1 VGRRFYRVV
10 ESPRFLERLE
20 TAEPSFIAVL
30 LEHLYPILSAQPTG
44 TTGDAPIVYERPFFS
59 IELRGEGGWWGVV
72 IYEVVEDELL
82 VMLHDYLWERIDQDE

>member
-10 ESPRFLERLE
+10 ESPRFLEGLE

-30 LEHLYPILSAQPTG
+30 LEHVYPVLSAQPTRM
-44 TTGDAPIVYERPFFS
+44 TGGGPIVYERPFFS
-59 IELRGEGGWWGVV
+59 IELRGVGGWWGVV

-82 VMLHDYLWERIDQDE
+82 VMLHDYLWERIDQPE

>member
-20 TAEPSFIAVL
+20 IAEPSFIAVL

-59 IELRGEGGWWGVV
+59 IELRGEGGWWGDLRGRQGRATRDASRLPVGT
-72 IYEVVEDELL
+72 
-82 VMLHDYLWERIDQDE
+82 HRSG